1 MVRYP
6 ILSILLDIQIPSLI
20 HDESDLGSLS
30 MTVVEFVTVEWE
42 VAGIPCI
49 GQIDR
54 KIEQ

>member
-30 MTVVEFVTVEWE
+30 MTIVEFVTVEWQ
-42 VAGIPCI
+42 VAGIPYI